1 MHFKKLDQ
9 KSDEE
14 IAKLVQNGS
23 ANSFGILIERYQD
36 KLLRYGKKFLYNYDD
51 VEDAVQ
57 EVFIRVYENIQSFNI
72 KMKFSPWIYRIAH
85 NTFINIIRKSKR
97 EPISFFDPDTF
108 FARSIKANE
117 DIESSANRQFDK
129 AEVENHLKKLKPKY
143 REPLVLYYTEEKSYQ
158 EISDIL
164 RIPVSTV
171 GVRINRA
178 KGIIKENTTT
188 PLR

>member
-1 MHFKKLDQ
+1 MCSGKVEQ

-14 IAKLVQNGS
+14 IAKLVQSGS
-23 ANSFGILIERYQD
+23 ANSFGELIDRYQD
-36 KLLRYGKKFLYNYDD
+36 KLLRYGKRFLFNYDD

-57 EVFIRVYENIQSFNI
+57 EVFIKAYENIQSFNT

-108 FARSIKANE
+108 FAKSLRSDNDVESEANKH
-117 DIESSANRQFDK
+117 FDK
-129 AEVENHLKKLKPKY
+129 MEVEKHLKILKPKY
-143 REPLVLYYTEEKSYQ
+143 REPLVLYYIEEKSYQ

-178 KGIIKENTTT
+178 KNIIKDNTTT